1 MAERLTADT
10 AGVPG
15 TQEPKGS
22 HPGTTLA
29 IKTEAPPIFGGQ
41 QQGHEQKFCF
51 EYEYALQVPK
61 LTGKRSTT
69 KL

>member
-29 IKTEAPPIFGGQ
+29 IKTEAPPTFRAQ
-41 QQGHEQKFCF
+41 QQGHEQKFCS
-51 EYEYALQVPK
+51 E
-61 LTGKRSTT
+61 
-69 KL
+69 